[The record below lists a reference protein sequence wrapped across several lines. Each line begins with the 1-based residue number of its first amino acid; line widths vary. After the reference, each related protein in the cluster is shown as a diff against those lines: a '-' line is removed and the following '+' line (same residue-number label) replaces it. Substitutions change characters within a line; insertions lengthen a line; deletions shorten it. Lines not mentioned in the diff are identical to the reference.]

1 MEKKITIE
9 LDEKVANELEK
20 ADYELAS
27 IKDTLE
33 WAVEREL
40 DIKRP
45 DAFKTWEEQKNDAFR
60 TFNTIKNFIT
70 ESLVKPRAA
79 EEWGIVNFDRVSWN
93 LNYAS
98 GEFTIT
104 YLG

>member
-9 LDEKVANELEK
+9 LDEKIANELEK

-40 DIKRP
+40 DLKRP
-45 DAFKTWEEQKNDAFR
+45 DAFKDWEKQKHDAFR
-60 TFNTIKNFIT
+60 TFNTVKNFVT
-70 ESLVKPRAA
+70 ENIVRPKVA
-79 EEWGIVNFDRVSWN
+79 EEWGIVNLDKVSWN
-93 LNYAS
+93 LNYTS

-104 YLG
+104 YNG